1 MGYYW
6 TQKARTMA
14 AALGLTP
21 ADVTDVLYSAA
32 KLVITGTDQSK
43 PVLLF
48 FARTSTGRPVIV
60 TLRPDDEDELDDDTG
75 IVDYLIRS
83 VYDMKAYE
91 LGIFTDWEN
100 NQ

>member
-21 ADVTDVLYSAA
+21 ADVTDVLYSAT
-32 KLVITGTDQSK
+32 KLVMPGTDDAK

-48 FARTSTGRPVIV
+48 WGRTGAGRPVIIA
-60 TLRPDDEDELDDDTG
+60 LRPDDDDEEEDSG

-83 VYDMKAYE
+83 VYDMRAYE
-91 LGIFTDWEN
+91 LGILTEWEN
-100 NQ
+100 NR

>member
-32 KLVITGTDQSK
+32 KLIMPGTDAGK
-43 PVLLF
+43 PVLLLWG
-48 FARTSTGRPVIV
+48 RTSAGRPVIIA
-60 TLRPDDEDELDDDTG
+60 LRPDDDDEDEDTA

-83 VYDMKAYE
+83 VYDMRAYE
-91 LGIFTDWEN
+91 LGIFTEWEN

>member
-14 AALGLTP
+14 AALGITP
-21 ADVTDVLYSAA
+21 ADVTDILYSAT
-32 KLVITGTDQSK
+32 KLVVSGTDDGK

-48 FARTSTGRPVIV
+48 WGRTRTGRPMIV
-60 TLRPDDEDELDDDTG
+60 TLRPDEDDDDDTG
-75 IVDYLIRS
+75 IADYLIRS
-83 VYDMKAYE
+83 VYDMRTYE
-91 LGIFTDWEN
+91 LGIFTEWER